1 MKTVLDRFLLLPL
14 VGLLLGDPSL
24 AGADAQ
30 SQTFGSSA
38 LSVQSECS
46 LHGQLETLRLGL
58 LRGSP
63 ALKKFLR
70 KQLRERAATLPEA
83 ELRAAFLREREP
95 AMIEELSGAL
105 AARMA
110 RHNEP
115 SAVKSVLD
123 RAMQDRDPAAR
134 AAAVRGLRGTA
145 SVEAMEKLGGVDY
158 RTLVKDPAP
167 EVRQAVASNLLAE
180 SAEVYFGHDRAVSE
194 QAIAAA
200 LAVRAGPRADP
211 ALAAKLLSE
220 ISTESVGSEAVSE
233 LVALLDGPSEP
244 SLAALRAAV
253 VLALGGV
260 PSTES
265 ARVIRRLIDLYRQDD
280 SREVRRA
287 VLTSLCR
294 LQMATAI
301 ATLEAL
307 RPIDASLSKDID
319 AWQQALRSGLQEWT
333 LQKREKQR
341 ILPDSPQPP

>member
-1 MKTVLDRFLLLPL
+1 MKTVSNRCLLLPL
-14 VGLLLGDPSL
+14 AGILLGQPSL
-24 AGADAQ
+24 AADGQ
-30 SQTFGSSA
+30 SRPGGSSA
-38 LSVQSECS
+38 LSVQTACS

-167 EVRQAVASNLLAE
+167 EVRQAVATNLLAE

-200 LAVRAGPRADP
+200 LAVRAGPQADP

-233 LVALLDGPSEP
+233 LVALLDGPSDP
-244 SLAALRAAV
+244 SLASLRAAV
-253 VLALGGV
+253 VLALSGV
-260 PSTES
+260 PSSES

-287 VLTSLCR
+287 VLTALCR
-294 LQMATAI
+294 LQMATALT
-301 ATLEAL
+301 TLEAL

-333 LQKREKQR
+333 LLQREKQR
-341 ILPDSPQPP
+341 ILPDAPQPH